1 MDWDQVALRSL
12 DDLRNYDATVVIFF
26 HYMLSGLKISCTDPE
41 GMGAGVPDTPPEKSR
56 SYRVS
61 YQHWSRSPVN
71 LQSDIY
77 MYMYQASIQF
87 LAIIG
92 SPVERHLIKWRSTG
106 GLILVLF

>member
-1 MDWDQVALRSL
+1 MDWDQVVIRSL

-26 HYMLSGLKISCTDPE
+26 HNTQSGNKISCADPE
-41 GMGAGVPDTPPEKSR
+41 GGAGVPDTPPEKSR
-56 SYRVS
+56 SFMVS

-71 LQSDIY
+71 LQSD

-92 SPVERHLIKWRSTG
+92 PPGERHLNGVRLAG
-106 GLILVLF
+106 GFWSSFSGI